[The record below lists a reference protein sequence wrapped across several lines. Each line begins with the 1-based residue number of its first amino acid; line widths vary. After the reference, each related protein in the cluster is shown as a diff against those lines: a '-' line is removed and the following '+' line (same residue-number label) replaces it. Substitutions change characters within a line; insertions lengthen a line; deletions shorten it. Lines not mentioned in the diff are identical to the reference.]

1 VSLDRRARSRGTLLG
16 LAVGDALGAAV
27 EFDRLDRIRERFG
40 PAGLAD
46 LVAWHGF
53 PAGSWTD
60 DTQMSLA
67 TARGLVAA
75 PRAGKRDALPHI
87 REAYLDWLRTQDD
100 PHQRRAPGRTCFYA
114 LRAGGQGTIAQ
125 PINNSKGCG
134 GVMRVAPIGLVLP
147 AAEAFD
153 LAARA
158 AAVTHGHPSGYLS
171 AGYLAAAVSEICAG
185 SSLEDAAAA
194 AERLLVGQTYHEET
208 SAAVQEATRLAA
220 DGADPLTAIPALG
233 RGWVGE
239 EALAIAV
246 FCALRFRSDW
256 RRAVLAAVNHDGDSD
271 STGSIC
277 GAILGA
283 ALGPDAIPAEWVGAV
298 EEREAIERVA
308 EALIHT

>member
-1 VSLDRRARSRGTLLG
+1 LRTGR
-16 LAVGDALGAAV
+16 AVG
-27 EFDRLDRIRERFG
+27 
-40 PAGLAD
+40 
-46 LVAWHGF
+46 
-53 PAGSWTD
+53 SD
-60 DTQMSLA
+60 DKRGSLA

-75 PRAGKRDALPHI
+75 ARAGERDALPRI

-100 PHQRRAPGRTCFYA
+100 PHQRRAPGLTCFHA

-147 AAEAFD
+147 AAESFE

-171 AGYLAAAVSEICAG
+171 AGYLAAAVSGICAG
-185 SSLEDAAAA
+185 SLLDEAAAA
-194 AERLLVGQTYHEET
+194 AERLLAKRADHEET
-208 SAAVQEATRLAA
+208 SSAVQEATRLAA

-239 EALAIAV
+239 EALAIAL
-246 FCALRFRSDW
+246 FCALRFPTDW

-283 ALGPDAIPAEWVGAV
+283 ALGPDAIPAEWVSSV
-298 EEREAIERVA
+298 EERAEIERLA